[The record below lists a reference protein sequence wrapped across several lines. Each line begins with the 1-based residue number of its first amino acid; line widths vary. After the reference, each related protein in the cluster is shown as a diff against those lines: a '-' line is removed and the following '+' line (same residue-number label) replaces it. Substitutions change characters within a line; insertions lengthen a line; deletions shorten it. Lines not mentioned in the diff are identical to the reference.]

1 MQDNFIPLSVPNLR
15 GNEIKYA
22 IDAIKNQWVSTA
34 GQQIKDFEQVVSSY
48 VKAKAAAA
56 CQSGTAGLHLSLLA
70 LNIEKNCEVI
80 VPTLTFI
87 AAVNPVRYVGAH
99 PVFMDCD
106 DSLCMDMEKLERFLE
121 RECIKENGEIKNKLT
136 GRKIKAI
143 LVVHIF
149 GNMADMEMLMD
160 IARRYSLFVIEDA
173 TEALGTR
180 YTKGKFKGKH
190 AGTMGDIGVY
200 SFNGN
205 KIITTGGGGLVVSD
219 QQDLVDRVKFLS
231 KQAKTDDLYFVHD
244 EIGYNYRMTNVQA
257 AIGLGQMEQLENFI
271 NIKTHNYNL
280 YKKYAVNLLPFGSSV
295 RSNYWFYTY
304 LTENRD
310 EIIKYM
316 AKHGVQTRPLW
327 RLIHT
332 QKCYQHSQCY
342 KIEKAQKYL
351 EKIVNLPCS
360 TDLDEKSIEK
370 IAKLLISWPKFE
382 SI

>member
-244 EIGYNYRMTNVQA
+244 EVGYNYRMTNVQA

-280 YKKYAVNLLPFGSSV
+280 YKKYAVNLLPFRSSV

-310 EIIKYM
+310 EIIEYM

-360 TDLDEKSIEK
+360 TNLDEKSIEK